1 MTFESGPL
9 TRGERMTPHY
19 VNQGAELNW
28 LLDDLVD
35 RVPQVSN
42 AVMLTQ
48 DGLAIGASAGL
59 NREDAEHLAALASGF
74 QSMARGAGQHF
85 GGGRVRQTIIEME
98 AAFLFVS
105 AAGQGTC
112 LAVLTT
118 GDADVGL
125 VAYEMAV
132 LVRRSSEHL
141 VVAPRPASYGPDHSA
156 QRPPTMTGSNGRR
169 GVPYPARPA
178 PPGPGA
184 APPYLPGGRMTPP
197 SMAGPPAGQLA
208 GQAALAGSHP
218 SRPLPKLMPQRRDAP
233 AWDSV
238 YSPYPIP
245 AGRPESA
252 PYTE

>member
-1 MTFESGPL
+1 
-9 TRGERMTPHY
+9 MTPHY
-19 VNQGAELNW
+19 VNQGGELNW
-28 LLDDLVD
+28 LLDDLVN
-35 RVPQVSN
+35 RVPQVSK

-59 NREDAEHLAALASGF
+59 NREDAQHLAALASGF
-74 QSMARGAGQHF
+74 QSMARGVGQHF

-98 AAFLFVS
+98 ASFLFVS

-132 LVRRSSEHL
+132 LIRRSSEHL
-141 VVAPRPASYGPDHSA
+141 GVAPRPTRYGPDHSA
-156 QRPPTMTGSNGRR
+156 QRPPTMTGGNGR
-169 GVPYPARPA
+169 GVPYPAQPA
-178 PPGPGA
+178 PPAPGG
-184 APPYLPGGRMTPP
+184 APPYLPGRRTTPP
-197 SMAGPPAGQLA
+197 SMAGPPAGQL
-208 GQAALAGSHP
+208 GGPTGLAGNHP
-218 SRPLPKLMPQRRDAP
+218 SRPLPKLMPQQHHAP
-233 AWDSV
+233 AWDAV
-238 YSPYPIP
+238 YSPYPMP

>member
-1 MTFESGPL
+1 
-9 TRGERMTPHY
+9 MTPHY
-19 VNQGAELNW
+19 VNQGGELNW
-28 LLDDLVD
+28 LLDDLVT
-35 RVPQVSN
+35 RVPQVSK

-48 DGLAIGASAGL
+48 DGLPIGASASL

-112 LAVLTT
+112 LAVLST

-132 LVRRSSEHL
+132 LVRRSNEHL
-141 VVAPRPASYGPDHSA
+141 GVAPRPSGYPQDYPGYVQEQPQ
-156 QRPPTMTGSNGRR
+156 QRPPSMAGSGM
-169 GVPYPARPA
+169 A
-178 PPGPGA
+178 PPFPVQPHAGTPQHRGPA
-184 APPYLPGGRMTPP
+184 APGTASPYLPGGRMSPP
-197 SMAGPPAGQLA
+197 SMGTASAPPAQLT
-208 GQAALAGSHP
+208 
-218 SRPLPKLMPQRRDAP
+218 PQPRDAASP
-233 AWDSV
+233 DSV
-238 YSPYPIP
+238 YSPYSTP
-245 AGRPESA
+245 AGRRPSA

>member
-1 MTFESGPL
+1 
-9 TRGERMTPHY
+9 MTPHY

-28 LLDDLVD
+28 LLDDLVN
-35 RVPQVSN
+35 RVPQVSK

-59 NREDAEHLAALASGF
+59 NGEDAEHLAALASGF

-141 VVAPRPASYGPDHSA
+141 GVASRQAGL
-156 QRPPTMTGSNGRR
+156 
-169 GVPYPARPA
+169 
-178 PPGPGA
+178 A
-184 APPYLPGGRMTPP
+184 AG
-197 SMAGPPAGQLA
+197 
-208 GQAALAGSHP
+208 HP
-218 SRPLPKLMPQRRDAP
+218 SRPLPKLVQQQRDAP

-238 YSPYPIP
+238 YSPYPMP

>member
-1 MTFESGPL
+1 MTFDRDRKP
-9 TRGERMTPHY
+9 GERMTPHY
-19 VNQGAELNW
+19 VNQGGELNW
-28 LLDDLVD
+28 LLDDLAN
-35 RVPQVSN
+35 RVPQVSK

-141 VVAPRPASYGPDHSA
+141 GVAPRPTSYGPDHSA
-156 QRPPTMTGSNGRR
+156 QRPPTMTGSNGR
-169 GVPYPARPA
+169 GVPYPAQPA
-178 PPGPGA
+178 PPAPGA

-197 SMAGPPAGQLA
+197 SMAGPSAGQLT
-208 GQAALAGSHP
+208 GQAGLAGSHP
-218 SRPLPKLMPQRRDAP
+218 SRPRPKLMPQQRDAP